1 MVISHVVAGIELRDQ
16 SVHVLN
22 DVKNTGEKALRKTR
36 RTFLSLPIINIAK
49 GTLVIVCSCYEPS
62 KF

>member
-1 MVISHVVAGIELRDQ
+1 MVVRHHVVAGIELRDQ

-22 DVKNTGEKALRKTR
+22 DVKGGKALRKNR